1 MANTPETTLR
11 DGNLKATIWKNVGE
25 NGDFFT
31 VTLTRTYTD
40 EAGNYHDSSS
50 FSGSEL
56 LRIAHL
62 ARRAYDATS
71 ELRQREAS

>member
-25 NGDFFT
+25 KGAFYT
-31 VTLTRTYTD
+31 VSLTRTYKD
-40 EAGNYHDSSS
+40 EGGDYHDSNS

-62 ARRAYDATS
+62 AKRAYDATS
-71 ELRQREAS
+71 DFRQREAS